1 VFAPPTTDGAHAL
14 YLLLRLAA
22 QRFGL
27 AIGDVVEISDPNTT
41 RISDPRSAERK
52 RDSNENG

>member
-1 VFAPPTTDGAHAL
+1 MYAPPTSDGAHAL

-27 AIGDVVEISDPNTT
+27 EVGDVHEIRDP
-41 RISDPRSAERK
+41 K
-52 RDSNENG
+52 

>member
-1 VFAPPTTDGAHAL
+1 VRLYAPPGSDGAHAL

-27 AIGDVVEISDPNTT
+27 TVASVDEISDP
-41 RISDPRSAERK
+41 E
-52 RDSNENG
+52 